1 MFETNVVVLISVL
14 VFIVFLTLL
23 GIMSRFKKCKSD
35 EILVIYGKT
44 GGNKSSR
51 CIQGG
56 AAFII
61 PVLQGYAYMSLK
73 PLQF

>member
-1 MFETNVVVLISVL
+1 ML
-14 VFIVFLTLL
+14 VILTFI
-23 GIMSRFKKCKSD
+23 GILSRYRRCKSD

-44 GGNKSSR
+44 GGNKSAR

-56 AAFII
+56 AAFVV

-73 PLQF
+73 PLQFECNLQKALS

>member
-1 MFETNVVVLISVL
+1 METNIAILFGAL
-14 VFIVFLTLL
+14 VFIVFLTVI
-23 GIMSRFKKCKSD
+23 GILSRYRRCKSD

-44 GGNKSSR
+44 GGNRSSR

-61 PVLQGYAYMSLK
+61 PVLQGYAYMETASV
-73 PLQF
+73 